1 MNTNTWDYLQIK
13 MVMISKKCREVSG
26 VFCGRNVSVKLKGMA
41 LQTAMKPTMLYGIKT
56 PS

>member
-1 MNTNTWDYLQIK
+1 
-13 MVMISKKCREVSG
+13 MVMILKKCREVSG